1 MIIPIQKIWNNHLKR
16 NRKKVLFFCLTSG
29 ILALGLI
36 ILSFFLSSSWQIAL
50 IFAVLSA
57 GVFCWFLYS
66 VYSVYLPF
74 TRTERLL
81 SSLDP
86 SEEVEHSGTYLGKKS
101 TGAMRDG
108 VRMQVLRTDEGES
121 VRGEPVESE
130 PELPAIFRF
139 FLTPGSPIRYTAVR
153 GIITGLEEGS
163 NVSVRLSKGRLS
175 VPLVQYLLM
184 ALLALILWL
193 GGYEIRHRLN
203 EVKSTDVAVCTLA
216 YHSESESVLQ
226 KAADEQGLSLSFA
239 YTTTLDQETVYQYLA
254 THGTFESEL
263 LLLSASDYLSAFDRD
278 TPALYPE
285 NGVRFL
291 ENASGQPVAAVLYDP
306 EDPVYSKRFAS
317 VADWIAIPKND
328 LYVLAIGPG
337 ANETA
342 SEAASLLIN
351 VFTQD
356 IFPKE

>member
-1 MIIPIQKIWNNHLKR
+1 MIRIHSVWKNHLKR

-29 ILALGLI
+29 VLALGLTV
-36 ILSFFLSSSWQIAL
+36 LSFFLSSSWQLAL

-74 TRTERLL
+74 LRTERLL
-81 SSLDP
+81 SSLDL
-86 SEEVEHSGTYLGKKS
+86 SEEVEHSGTYLGEKS
-101 TGAMRDG
+101 SGAMRDG
-108 VRMQVLRTDEGES
+108 VRMHVLRTDEGER

-130 PELPAIFRF
+130 PELPSVFRF
-139 FLTPGSPIRYTAVR
+139 FLTPGRPIRYTAVR
-153 GIITGLEEGS
+153 GVITGLEEGS

-175 VPLVQYLLM
+175 VPRVQYLLM
-184 ALLALILWL
+184 VLLALIFWF

-226 KAADEQGLSLSFA
+226 KAAEEQGLSLSFA

-278 TPALYPE
+278 TPVLVPE
-285 NGVRFL
+285 DGVRFL

-328 LYVLAIGPG
+328 LYVLAIGPS

-342 SEAASLLIN
+342 SEAASLLIS